1 MQPITPFISVLTYQ
15 EALETGL
22 QIRTLILNHNGNN
35 YHLQG
40 GTRDT
45 IHVFTEGL
53 GIYVLTINKALGYIG
68 LNSYMAPEPDP
79 INTMFLHN
87 YQEIKETLGPK
98 WKGMKPVTIV
108 QKLIN
113 YLY

>member
-1 MQPITPFISVLTYQ
+1 MIQISPSISVFTYQ
-15 EALETGL
+15 ETNNSGL
-22 QIRTLILNHNGNN
+22 QIASLVFGYNCHN

-40 GTRDT
+40 RTTDT
-45 IHVFTEGL
+45 IYVFTEGL
-53 GIYVLTINKALGYIG
+53 GIYVLTINKVVGYVG
-68 LNSYMAPEPDP
+68 LHSYMQPESDP
-79 INTMFLHN
+79 INSMLLHN

-98 WKGMKPVTIV
+98 WEGMKPVTIV